1 MLTLAL
7 SARALCEAL
16 ELPHF
21 IKTSGSSGLHVLVPL
36 GRQLDHA
43 GAISFG
49 QVLAEALVQQHPD
62 IATTERVVRA
72 RRSKVYVDYLQNG
85 RGKLLV
91 APFSARPL
99 PGAPVSMPLRWDEV
113 GPGLHPRKFT
123 ALDAPARMERL
134 GTRPVPRR
142 ARRCAGPGR
151 RPLAAH
157 RVPRAKGHPHRPGR
171 RTHADRPLGLPSG
184 SVAPEHD
191 QRHPPG
197 PHVHLDL
204 ADAAAGHAR

>member
-1 MLTLAL
+1 LA
-7 SARALCEAL
+7 
-16 ELPHF
+16 
-21 IKTSGSSGLHVLVPL
+21 
-36 GRQLDHA
+36 RQLDHA

-99 PGAPVSMPLRWDEV
+99 PGVPVSMPLRWAEV
-113 GPGLHPRKFT
+113 KPGLHPRQFT

-134 GTRPVPRR
+134 GEDPFLGALGEAPDLVGVLSRLQRHLEERGQLTRPVGGPTRTGRWGRSSGDARGKAQGRR
-142 ARRCAGPGR
+142 TAGLSSSGGRPASPAGAGR
-151 RPLAAH
+151 RPG
-157 RVPRAKGHPHRPGR
+157 PRGR
-171 RTHADRPLGLPSG
+171 RRRP
-184 SVAPEHD
+184 
-191 QRHPPG
+191 PP
-197 PHVHLDL
+197 
-204 ADAAAGHAR
+204 